1 MKTLLA
7 FVIPAGGALAAFSAL
22 GEGIGLAAALA
33 AGTALL
39 WWQIAWR
46 R

>member
-7 FVIPAGGALAAFSAL
+7 FFVPLFGALAAFAAL
-22 GEGIGLAAALA
+22 SEGLMLAAALM

-39 WWQIAWR
+39 WWRCAWR